1 MKPTGNQK
9 EDGVGPFRS
18 QHAAPDWP
26 NLLSRQIRI
35 GNVSACSLCH
45 ETVVKKRQSE
55 WFLLVPPPPTVQSM
69 LSIHSSAFDNSGT
82 PTSVNNMS
90 RIFMFLFLST
100 RGICRDSFLLWEFNF
115 CFQWF
120 FLFVVSTFRHLHGA
134 LQLVRCN
141 HQLAVSSC
149 GLHTTPFET
158 FPCLFFG
165 IGISMGIPLS
175 RPWNVD
181 LRLALAPMVP
191 LSLTISTYALVFLVV
206 RAWRQEFG
214 TFGSEW
220 CVA

>member
-55 WFLLVPPPPTVQSM
+55 WFLFVPPPPTVQSM

-82 PTSVNNMS
+82 PTTVNNMS
-90 RIFMFLFLST
+90 RIFMFLFLS
-100 RGICRDSFLLWEFNF
+100 DSWNLSGFLLWEFNA

-120 FLFVVSTFRHLHGA
+120 FLFVVSHADIFTEHFNWFDAPPSPLN
-134 LQLVRCN
+134 VRPQKIVLN
-141 HQLAVSSC
+141 FHAVVLKPRTLLPFELSYNTVCQATSD
-149 GLHTTPFET
+149 GLHY
-158 FPCLFFG
+158 
-165 IGISMGIPLS
+165 
-175 RPWNVD
+175 
-181 LRLALAPMVP
+181 
-191 LSLTISTYALVFLVV
+191 LTN
-206 RAWRQEFG
+206 G
-214 TFGSEW
+214 
-220 CVA
+220 VA